1 MSREIIN
8 LQSIANSRFGTNA
21 ALAIG
26 RGLPFWIGRPLARL
40 AADII
45 AGQKDSGMLRALRT
59 NLWVSNDCKPTGKE
73 LDQMVLA
80 TFRKHTRSLWD
91 FYHHLNRPNKVLEM
105 VGFAPEFQE
114 IFEKAKNDPQPRLFV
129 TVHTSNFELAGRALA
144 LRGLDFQILSFPQPP
159 GGYQIQNRIRRESG
173 IDMTPMSPEA
183 FQKARERL
191 RRGGTVLTGADR
203 PLAQSRLLVNF
214 FGRPSP
220 LPVAYVQLALQT
232 GALIYVV
239 ACVSKPGGKYE
250 VMNMPPIIPQTHP
263 ERDTELVSNAELVL
277 NHAEQIIRPRT
288 TDWCM
293 FYPIWPDLENEVPK

>member
-1 MSREIIN
+1 MSREKIN

-26 RGLPFWIGRPLARL
+26 RGLPFWIGRPLASL

-45 AGQKDSGMLRALRT
+45 AGQKDSAMLRALRT
-59 NLWVSNDCKPTGKE
+59 NLWVSNDFKPTGKE

-91 FYHHLNRPNKVLEM
+91 FYHHLNRPNKVLDM

-114 IFEKAKNDPQPRLFV
+114 IFENAKNDPQPRLFV

-159 GGYQIQNRIRRESG
+159 GGYQIQNRIRQESG

-203 PLAQSRLLVNF
+203 PLAQSRHLVNF

-239 ACVSKPGGKYE
+239 ACVSSAGGKYE
-250 VMNMPPIIPQTHP
+250 VMNMPPITPQPHP
-263 ERDTELVSNAELVL
+263 DRDTELVSNAEQVL
-277 NHAEQIIRPRT
+277 HHAEQIIRPRT

-293 FYPIWPDLENEVPK
+293 FYPIWPELENEVPK